1 MNKLISL
8 DVAGL
13 LLAVYKILEYF
24 HLFRIVQVILALAI
38 FVALS
43 YGLSPIFNFFFGGGS
58 SGSSSYKYSNDEE
71 EKLKNEEA
79 NKKIKEMEY
88 KTKKSELEWKRSAG
102 NITQREYDNLMKDL
116 NNEYGKSGW

>member
-8 DVAGL
+8 GVAGL

-24 HLFRIVQVILALAI
+24 HLFRIVQVILALTI
-38 FVALS
+38 FVALC
-43 YGLSPIFNFFFGGGS
+43 YELSPIFNFFFGGGS

-71 EKLKNEEA
+71 EKLKEEA

-88 KTKKSELEWKRSAG
+88 KTKKSELEWKKSAG
-102 NITQREYDNLMKDL
+102 NITQREYDHLMKDL